1 MARITRRSYKRKR
14 VVMGVALF
22 MSVALISSG
31 FAAFV
36 ISSTATGEGNG
47 NVSVGTVSDK
57 ALTITLDST
66 DIGSIVFDTFQEDKR
81 GNVRSDNTGP
91 YENLSVTVSGTIGNY
106 DFLGG
111 LNFRLVEDGTNN
123 MQQAASFG
131 YIELPTCMTEGGVD
145 FTDAEINAIKNN
157 GGRFSY
163 TVTFGWGDAF
173 AGLNPGEYFDNETYN
188 NGVWTE
194 CDPYVFT
201 GSPDS
206 IQPILLDFR
215 KTVYGAGSDYNE
227 DTQYDAKYQGPNF
240 KLIITATSD

>member
-14 VVMGVALF
+14 IVLGVALF

-66 DIGSIVFDTFQEDKR
+66 DIGSIIFDTFQEDKQ
-81 GNVRSDNTGP
+81 GNVRSDDTGP
-91 YENLSVTVSGTIGNY
+91 YESLSVTVSGTIGNY
-106 DFLGG
+106 NFLGG
-111 LNFRLVEDGTNN
+111 LNFRLQENGSEN
-123 MQQAASFG
+123 MLAAANAG
-131 YIELPTCMTEGGVD
+131 YIELPTCMSPTGVD
-145 FTDAEINAIKNN
+145 FTDAEVNAVKNN
-157 GGRFSY
+157 EGRFSY

-173 AGLNPGEYFDNETYN
+173 AGLNPGEYFDNETYS
-188 NGVWTE
+188 NGTWTD
-194 CDPYVFT
+194 CNPLVFT
-201 GSPDS
+201 GSPDT

-215 KTVYGAGSDYNE
+215 KTVYGADSDYNE
-227 DTQYDAKYQGPNF
+227 DTQYDAKYQGPSF
-240 KLIITATSD
+240 TLIITATSD

>member
-14 VVMGVALF
+14 IVLGVALF

-66 DIGSIVFDTFQEDKR
+66 DIGSIIFDTFQEDKQ
-81 GNVRSDNTGP
+81 GNVRSDDTGP
-91 YENLSVTVSGTIGNY
+91 YESLSVTVSGTIGNY
-106 DFLGG
+106 NFLGG
-111 LNFRLVEDGTNN
+111 LNFRLQENGSEN
-123 MQQAASFG
+123 MLAAANAG
-131 YIELPTCMTEGGVD
+131 YIELPTCMSPTGVD
-145 FTDAEINAIKNN
+145 FTDAEVNAVKNN
-157 GGRFSY
+157 EGRFSY

-173 AGLNPGEYFDNETYN
+173 AGLNPGEYFDNETYS
-188 NGVWTE
+188 NGTWTD
-194 CDPYVFT
+194 CNPLVFT
-201 GSPDS
+201 DSPDT

-215 KTVYGAGSDYNE
+215 KTVYGADSDYNE
-227 DTQYDAKYQGPNF
+227 DTQYDAKYQGPSF
-240 KLIITATSD
+240 TLIITATSD

>member
-22 MSVALISSG
+22 MSIALISSG

-36 ISSTATGEGNG
+36 ISSTAVQEGNG

-57 ALTITLDST
+57 ALTITLDNE
-66 DIGSIVFDTFQEDKR
+66 DIGSIIFDTFQEDKR
-81 GNVRSDNTGP
+81 GNVRSDETGP
-91 YENLSVTVSGTIGNY
+91 YENLSITVTGTIGNY

-111 LNFRLVEDGTNN
+111 LNFKLEEDGTDN
-123 MQQAASFG
+123 MKAAANAG
-131 YIELPTCMTEGGVD
+131 YIELPTCMSDAGVD
-145 FTDAEINAIKNN
+145 FTNAEINAIKEN
-157 GGRFSY
+157 GGRFSF
-163 TVTFGWGDAF
+163 TVTFKWGSAF
-173 AGLNPGEYFDNETYN
+173 AGLNPGEYFDNETYE
-188 NGVWTE
+188 NGVWTD
-194 CDPYVFT
+194 CNPLVFT
-201 GSPDS
+201 GSTDS